1 MPPTHGAHA
10 YYGTPQQPGYVAG
23 VNADVLNKD
32 IEDLVLATRV
42 EYAQNPHDGS
52 IPTRLKALM
61 DLQAIVQAKNLPQDQ
76 LVLVKKQVDELA
88 VKMRVPQVGSSTTSS
103 TPNYQHQHHVSLP
116 TSVAP
121 PPSTSSAGTTP
132 VPLPLAQVPTPV
144 PTASAPVP
152 AQPQGHVTIDS
163 LLGKG
168 ALAALLA
175 QQAERSARSTPAPA
189 PPATHTPPQPPPAML
204 AAAPPQAQDPM
215 ALIHQLRQA
224 GLLGAAGHAG
234 APVAPPPAP
243 AVPSIPTRAM
253 QSAALAS
260 LPPVLARVL
269 SPMKAWAPPPPPA
282 DSRELSWNL
291 ASLQV
296 V

>member
-1 MPPTHGAHA
+1 MPPAHGAHA
-10 YYGTPQQPGYVAG
+10 YYGAPQQPGYVGG

-88 VKMRVPQVGSSTTSS
+88 VKMRVPQVGSTTTGL
-103 TPNYQHQHHVSLP
+103 TPNHQHQHPVPLP
-116 TSVAP
+116 ASVAP

-189 PPATHTPPQPPPAML
+189 PPATHTPPQPPPAMP

-224 GLLGAAGHAG
+224 GLLGAAGHAA
-234 APVAPPPAP
+234 APVAPPAAP
-243 AVPSIPTRAM
+243 AAPSIPTRAM

-269 SPMKAWAPPPPPA
+269 SPMKAWAPPPPPV